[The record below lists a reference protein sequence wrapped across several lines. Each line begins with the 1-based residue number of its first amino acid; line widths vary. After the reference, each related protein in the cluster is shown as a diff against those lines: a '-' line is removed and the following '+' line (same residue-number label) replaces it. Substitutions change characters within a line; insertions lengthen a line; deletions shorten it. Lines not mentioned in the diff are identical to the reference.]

1 MKELHNR
8 YTFFVYPQEIDGNE
22 QLRLSSLESY
32 LLNTAGLAAEENG
45 FGAVE
50 MIQQGVTWVLSQLS
64 IEMKRLPKQ
73 YECFEIETW
82 VEDYGR
88 LLTTRHFVVYDKQ
101 GEEMGAACSQ
111 WALIDIQSRRPVNL
125 QTRQNLTCFAT
136 GESGHI
142 EKPQRIGALADA
154 VEVAQHKVS
163 YSDIDYNNHTNSMKY
178 VEWMLDTYPLE
189 KLYQHRIK
197 RFDINYLREAL
208 YGEEVHIFR
217 SAFGEGDEIDIRN
230 AEGTSLCKAHIQFE

>member
-22 QLRLSSLESY
+22 QLRLSPLESY
-32 LLNTAGLAAEENG
+32 LLNAAGLAAEENG

-50 MIQQGVTWVLSQLS
+50 MIRQGITWVLSQLS

-73 YECFEIETW
+73 YESFEIETW

-111 WALIDIQSRRPVNL
+111 WALIDIESRRPVNL
-125 QTRQNLTCFAT
+125 QSRPDLVKFAT
-136 GESGHI
+136 GENGHI
-142 EKPQRIGALADA
+142 EKPQRIGALTDA
-154 VEVAQHKVS
+154 QKVGQHKVS

-189 KLYQHRIK
+189 KLYQHRIR

-208 YGEEVHIFR
+208 YGEEVYIYR
-217 SAFGEGDEIDIRN
+217 SASGEGDEIDIRN
-230 AEGTSLCKAHIQFE
+230 TEGTSLCKAHIQFE